1 MSKNIRITRDKQPRR
16 NPDDVIKVKVINKA
30 IKDMVKNGYI
40 TQEYADQN
48 RTALITNALKTLK

>member
-1 MSKNIRITRDKQPRR
+1 M
-16 NPDDVIKVKVINKA
+16 KVRVINKA
-30 IKDMVKNGYI
+30 IKDMVKNGHI